1 MRDIGGWDIRVDLDG
16 LMAGGFAGG
25 GVVDGPE
32 DPVNKAR
39 EARWMANRPFANTT
53 VDDARRMQY
62 KAERAA
68 ALNRNTYNA
77 RNVSDNTSVRN
88 IVPESVV
95 LPTGETVMKD
105 EPEQDN
111 IVGLVSQTRLGR
123 IESPVVDPIHD
134 EPSGRMDTPVI
145 DFLYGMTPWELAYY
159 LKDSF
164 GELKDNGFGE
174 GRGLNAAL
182 SVASILPLGKIGKIA
197 KNEEKI
203 LSKMSKWSPEKWTA
217 AQDAA
222 IARSDM
228 AEAQRLRDLHFLTKS
243 NTSVLD
249 EYGMPLRTYHGSPN
263 TDIKE
268 FRHVPPRTGGRG
280 TGTEG
285 FYVTSSKSYADR
297 YRAKHLMRPSDL
309 DNGRIYDLYVNAK
322 KVATFPDDFPNNTR
336 ISFINNM
343 NAPER
348 AFLENNGYDG
358 IKLGKF
364 LNNSTGER
372 PEMAV
377 LNPNQLKLADAVTYD
392 DNGIRIP
399 LGLRDN
405 FKIGD
410 IRYAIAPFLA
420 GGIGLY
426 NTKNK

>member
-1 MRDIGGWDIRVDLDG
+1 
-16 LMAGGFAGG
+16 
-25 GVVDGPE
+25 
-32 DPVNKAR
+32 
-39 EARWMANRPFANTT
+39 
-53 VDDARRMQY
+53 
-62 KAERAA
+62 
-68 ALNRNTYNA
+68 
-77 RNVSDNTSVRN
+77 
-88 IVPESVV
+88 
-95 LPTGETVMKD
+95 
-105 EPEQDN
+105 
-111 IVGLVSQTRLGR
+111 
-123 IESPVVDPIHD
+123 
-134 EPSGRMDTPVI
+134 
-145 DFLYGMTPWELAYY
+145 
-159 LKDSF
+159 
-164 GELKDNGFGE
+164 
-174 GRGLNAAL
+174 
-182 SVASILPLGKIGKIA
+182 
-197 KNEEKI
+197 
-203 LSKMSKWSPEKWTA
+203 MSKWSPEQWTA

-222 IARSDM
+222 IARGDM
-228 AEAQRLRDLHFLTKS
+228 AEAQKLRDLHFLTKS
-243 NTSVLD
+243 NTSVLN
-249 EYGMPLRTYHGSPN
+249 ESGMPLRTYHGSPN

-285 FYVTSSKSYADR
+285 FYVTSNRSYADR

-358 IKLGKF
+358 IELGKF

-405 FKIGD
+405 FNIGD
-410 IRYAIAPFLA
+410 IRYAIAPFFA